1 MPEGP
6 RYVAAAPRRTLPDGT
21 VSAPGRGPA
30 AASRRA
36 RGELARRTTEL
47 STLYE
52 VSRLLSAGGDLGK
65 ALTATLRVLHSF
77 LDLAGGSVL
86 LEERGT
92 GRLRV
97 AASIHPRPPLAGPGG
112 HPRPP
117 LGGSGGHARPASPA
131 PASLLPEG
139 LMAQILRHGLPLV
152 VPEGED
158 DSPRAEGGGRPG
170 RRASPGGTLLG
181 VPIRAKGEP
190 LGVLVATR
198 GPGEG
203 AGSFNDDLRVLT
215 VVSDLIGQA
224 VHAEREAGGAPAPAA
239 PPLRPPAARPGPA
252 APARLS
258 DAIVGRGTRMQEV
271 FEAVARVSP
280 SHATVLLRGE
290 SGTGKEL
297 IARAIHLQGPR
308 AGGPFIKLN
317 CAALPE
323 TLLESEL
330 FGHERGA
337 FTGAVQARKGRFE
350 LADQG
355 TLFLDEIG
363 DMPLGT
369 QAKLLRVIQEK
380 RFERLGGTRT
390 LTVDVRI
397 IAATNRHLERAVAEG
412 TFREDLYYRL
422 NVLPIVLPPLRERRE
437 DIPAL
442 VEHFLGRFNAENG
455 KQVRITGR
463 TLQAL
468 LEYLW
473 PGNVR
478 ELENVIERLVVLA
491 QRNLVLPEDLPQVIT
506 TAAEVA
512 GPGGRGPG
520 ERRGPRDAGGEMGG
534 TRLRDLERE
543 AILAALDRAGG
554 VQARAAE
561 YLGITPRQ
569 IRYRLRKFGIVRRY
583 DPVG

>member
-6 RYVAAAPRRTLPDGT
+6 RYLASAARRTLPEGAMSTPD
-21 VSAPGRGPA
+21 RGPS

-36 RGELARRTTEL
+36 RGELTRRTTEL

-52 VSRLLSAGGDLGK
+52 ISRLLSAGGDLGK
-65 ALTATLRVLHSF
+65 ALTAALRVLHSF
-77 LDLAGGSVL
+77 LDLAGGTLL

-97 AASIHPRPPLAGPGG
+97 AASL
-112 HPRPP
+112 
-117 LGGSGGHARPASPA
+117 HARPANPA
-131 PASLLPEG
+131 AASLLPDG
-139 LMAQILRHGLPLV
+139 LTAQILRHGLPLV
-152 VPEGED
+152 IPEGED
-158 DSPRAEGGGRPG
+158 DSPRATAGGRSG
-170 RRASPGGTLLG
+170 RRDSPGGTLLG

-190 LGVLVATR
+190 VGVLVATR
-198 GPGEG
+198 APGEG

-215 VVSDLIGQA
+215 VVSSLIGQA
-224 VHAEREAGGAPAPAA
+224 VQAEREAGPPPTPAAA
-239 PPLRPPAARPGPA
+239 PPLSHAARLGTPGERAVALPCTA
-252 APARLS
+252 ASARFS
-258 DAIVGRGTRMQEV
+258 DAIVGRGPRMQEV

-308 AGGPFIKLN
+308 AAGPFIKVN

-323 TLLESEL
+323 SLLESEL

-350 LADQG
+350 LADRG

-380 RFERLGGTRT
+380 RFERLGGSRT

-412 TFREDLYYRL
+412 AFREDLYYRL
-422 NVLPIVLPPLRERRE
+422 NVLPILLPPLRERRE

-442 VEHFLGRFNAENG
+442 VEHFLTHLNAENG

-468 LEYLW
+468 LDYPW

-491 QRNLVLPEDLPQVIT
+491 QRNLVLPEDLPPVIT
-506 TAAEVA
+506 AAAHTSGA
-512 GPGGRGPG
+512 GG
-520 ERRGPRDAGGEMGG
+520 RDAGGTRPAGPGTRDPARGTVG

-583 DPVG
+583 DPVA

>member
-1 MPEGP
+1 
-6 RYVAAAPRRTLPDGT
+6 
-21 VSAPGRGPA
+21 
-30 AASRRA
+30 
-36 RGELARRTTEL
+36 
-47 STLYE
+47 
-52 VSRLLSAGGDLGK
+52 
-65 ALTATLRVLHSF
+65 
-77 LDLAGGSVL
+77 
-86 LEERGT
+86 
-92 GRLRV
+92 
-97 AASIHPRPPLAGPGG
+97 
-112 HPRPP
+112 
-117 LGGSGGHARPASPA
+117 
-131 PASLLPEG
+131 
-139 LMAQILRHGLPLV
+139 V

-158 DSPRAEGGGRPG
+158 DSPRAEAGGGSG
-170 RRASPGGTLLG
+170 RGAPPGGTLLG

-190 LGVLVATR
+190 VGVLVATR

-203 AGSFNDDLRVLT
+203 AVSFNDDLRVLT
-215 VVSDLIGQA
+215 VVSGLIGQA
-224 VHAEREAGGAPAPAA
+224 VHAEREAGAAPAPTAA
-239 PPLRPPAARPGPA
+239 PLRGAAARPGATGERTAAPPGPA
-252 APARLS
+252 VPARLS
-258 DAIVGRGTRMQEV
+258 DTIVGRGSRMQEV

-297 IARAIHLQGPR
+297 IARAIHIQGPR

-350 LADQG
+350 LADGG

-468 LEYLW
+468 LEYPW

-506 TAAEVA
+506 AAAGVA

-520 ERRGPRDAGGEMGG
+520 ERRAPRDAGGEMGA

>member
-1 MPEGP
+1 
-6 RYVAAAPRRTLPDGT
+6 
-21 VSAPGRGPA
+21 
-30 AASRRA
+30 
-36 RGELARRTTEL
+36 
-47 STLYE
+47 
-52 VSRLLSAGGDLGK
+52 
-65 ALTATLRVLHSF
+65 
-77 LDLAGGSVL
+77 
-86 LEERGT
+86 
-92 GRLRV
+92 
-97 AASIHPRPPLAGPGG
+97 
-112 HPRPP
+112 
-117 LGGSGGHARPASPA
+117 
-131 PASLLPEG
+131 
-139 LMAQILRHGLPLV
+139 
-152 VPEGED
+152 
-158 DSPRAEGGGRPG
+158 
-170 RRASPGGTLLG
+170 
-181 VPIRAKGEP
+181 
-190 LGVLVATR
+190 
-198 GPGEG
+198 
-203 AGSFNDDLRVLT
+203 
-215 VVSDLIGQA
+215 
-224 VHAEREAGGAPAPAA
+224 
-239 PPLRPPAARPGPA
+239 
-252 APARLS
+252 
-258 DAIVGRGTRMQEV
+258 MQEV

-297 IARAIHLQGPR
+297 IARAIHVQGPR

-350 LADQG
+350 LADGG

-422 NVLPIVLPPLRERRE
+422 NVLPIVLPPLRDRRE

-442 VEHFLGRFNAENG
+442 VEHFLGRFNAEND

-463 TLQAL
+463 TLQAF
-468 LEYLW
+468 LEYPW

-491 QRNLVLPEDLPQVIT
+491 HRNLVLPEDLPQVIT
-506 TAAEVA
+506 AAAAVA

-534 TRLRDLERE
+534 TRLRDMERE

>member
-1 MPEGP
+1 L
-6 RYVAAAPRRTLPDGT
+6 T
-21 VSAPGRGPA
+21 
-30 AASRRA
+30 
-36 RGELARRTTEL
+36 RRTTEL

-52 VSRLLSAGGDLGK
+52 VSRLLSAGGDLRK

-77 LDLAGGSVL
+77 LDLAGGTVL

-97 AASIHPRPPLAGPGG
+97 AASIHPRPPLGGPGG
-112 HPRPP
+112 HPRP
-117 LGGSGGHARPASPA
+117 ASPA
-131 PASLLPEG
+131 AASLLPEG
-139 LMAQILRHGLPLV
+139 LMGQILRHGLPLV
-152 VPEGED
+152 IPEGED
-158 DSPRAEGGGRPG
+158 DSPRAEAGGRSG
-170 RRASPGGTLLG
+170 RKASPGGTLLG

-190 LGVLVATR
+190 VGVLVATR

-215 VVSDLIGQA
+215 VVSGLIGQA
-224 VHAEREAGGAPAPAA
+224 VHAEREAGAAPAPAA
-239 PPLRPPAARPGPA
+239 APLRLPAARPGTTGERAVALPGPA

-297 IARAIHLQGPR
+297 IARAIHVQGPR

-350 LADQG
+350 LADGG

-369 QAKLLRVIQEK
+369 QAKVLRVIQEK

-422 NVLPIVLPPLRERRE
+422 NVLPIVLPPLRDRRE

-442 VEHFLGRFNAENG
+442 VEHFLGRFNAEND
-455 KQVRITGR
+455 KHVRITGR

-468 LEYLW
+468 LEYPW

-491 QRNLVLPEDLPQVIT
+491 HRNLVLPEDLPQVIT
-506 TAAEVA
+506 AAAAVA

-534 TRLRDLERE
+534 TRLRDMERE